1 MIPDDPVIGCECDSA
16 CSLATA
22 KTCCPALN
30 SPETSDFPYTKYG
43 YIRLDV
49 GRPIYECNKRC
60 KCGPDCYNRVVQKGR
75 KVSLRFQ
82 YIVGG
87 CVILARFMQPMLSPI
102 RVSVSECES

>member
-22 KTCCPALN
+22 KTCCPELN
-30 SPETSDFPYTKYG
+30 SPDAADFPYTKYG
-43 YIRLDV
+43 YLRLDV

-75 KVSLRFQ
+75 KVSLCTVMEIASAIF
-82 YIVGG
+82 
-87 CVILARFMQPMLSPI
+87 FSTMLH
-102 RVSVSECES
+102 